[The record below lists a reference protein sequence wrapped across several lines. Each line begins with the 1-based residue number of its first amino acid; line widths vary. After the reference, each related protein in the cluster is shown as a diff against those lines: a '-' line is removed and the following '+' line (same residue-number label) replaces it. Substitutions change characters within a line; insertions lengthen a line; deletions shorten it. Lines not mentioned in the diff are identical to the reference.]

1 VTKRDPAPQTLPT
14 PEGQPMTARRLVTL
28 TLAGAAFLLIPAGV
42 AHADEDDSEG
52 YPSTQSPT
60 QGADAGA
67 ATVNNSRD
75 SFNDAADGDNRPDGA
90 NGTETQ
96 FVQPDPRYVEGPVG
110 GLLKNGPLK

>member
-1 VTKRDPAPQTLPT
+1 
-14 PEGQPMTARRLVTL
+14 MTARRLVTL

-67 ATVNNSRD
+67 ATVNNSAD